1 MGLGLLVTRG
11 HIQQKFTQVPSP
23 PPPPS
28 ETKFDNFIF
37 KKRISPQNRLISAI
51 PVGSESLKPL
61 KGGNKLTPA
70 ISEGRKIDKTSMY
83 RKLTDTKNIDITSY
97 LSVTYRASWH

>member
-1 MGLGLLVTRG
+1 MGHRIDYNGLGALRDQGTYPAK
-11 HIQQKFTQVPSP
+11 INPSAL

-28 ETKFDNFIF
+28 ETKFENFIF
-37 KKRISPQNRLISAI
+37 KKRISPKNRLISAI

-70 ISEGRKIDKTSMY
+70 IF
-83 RKLTDTKNIDITSY
+83 
-97 LSVTYRASWH
+97 